1 MGDNCFMATF
11 NECRAVI
18 MSLSMVMTWIQCY
31 LDIGSVRS

>member
-1 MGDNCFMATF
+1 MGDNCFMG
-11 NECRAVI
+11 EYRAVI